1 MKKKIIIAN
10 WKMNL
15 LPGQVEKLTE
25 EILTGL
31 KKSSK
36 DLAKIDIVLAPSFV
50 GFLGVAK
57 KLWPKSFLKSRLK
70 FPIYLGAQD
79 LFWETKGAFTGEVS
93 PEELK
98 EFGVSHVIIG
108 HSERREIFGETDEMV
123 HKKVKAALEAGIIPI
138 ICVGETFEER
148 REGQKDYVII
158 RQLSKAL
165 EGINLKASQKI
176 IIAYEPIWVIGS
188 GQAVAPEEAEYVN
201 RVIYQRM
208 VDLYPWPIVRNNIR
222 IIYGGSVDR
231 ENVKDFVSQE
241 TIDGVLVGGASLKA
255 DEFVKIAEIIASS
268 S

>member
-1 MKKKIIIAN
+1 LYAIKSLIEKY
-10 WKMNL
+10 NL
-15 LPGQVEKLTE
+15 PISL
-25 EILTGL
+25 
-31 KKSSK
+31 SSQNVS
-36 DLAKIDIVLAPSFV
+36 AFGEGP
-50 GFLGVAK
+50 
-57 KLWPKSFLKSRLK
+57 
-70 FPIYLGAQD
+70 
-79 LFWETKGAFTGEVS
+79 FTGEVNA
-93 PEELK
+93 LQVK
-98 EFGVSHVIIG
+98 EMAEYVIIG

-208 VDLYPWPIVRNNIR
+208 VDLAPWPIVRNNIR